1 MQRTISAEVGKG
13 SVNHNSRKFKAANVD
28 PSRTYLNINYCNEPI
43 KQVYHELFDEAL
55 ERYNAKQ
62 TRADRKIDDYYE
74 KIRSGK
80 QEKPFHELVIQ
91 IGNKDDTGSASE
103 IGEQAKIALDEYFQS
118 FQERNPYLRVFSAHL
133 HMDEA
138 TPHIHID
145 FVPFTTGS
153 SRGLDTRVSL
163 KKALAA
169 QGFSGGTRG
178 LTEWNQWVQSEKEHL
193 AQIMERYGFEWEQKG
208 THKQHLSVIDYKKQ
222 ERSKELAAVE
232 EELAE
237 KKSELNTTAQRVNNL
252 EKGSRDYD
260 DLEWKLTNDPKY
272 QLPEPQ
278 GFMTVKSYK
287 TKVVEPLIKRL
298 KALVSDVLVRY
309 FKVQDAVFRLR
320 QENGKLRRENQN
332 LIAGTDHLREE
343 NDSLREQAR
352 EYTLLR
358 KVFGQ
363 DAIDDLIAKAKETQ
377 QSQKRQRQ
385 KSSGWD
391 R

>member
-1 MQRTISAEVGKG
+1 
-13 SVNHNSRKFKAANVD
+13 
-28 PSRTYLNINYCNEPI
+28 
-43 KQVYHELFDEAL
+43 
-55 ERYNAKQ
+55 
-62 TRADRKIDDYYE
+62 
-74 KIRSGK
+74 
-80 QEKPFHELVIQ
+80 
-91 IGNKDDTGSASE
+91 
-103 IGEQAKIALDEYFQS
+103 
-118 FQERNPYLRVFSAHL
+118 
-133 HMDEA
+133 MDEA